1 MQVNPYLTFNGNCEE
16 AFKTYQKILG
26 GEIAAMI
33 PHEGTPAEESVPPE
47 WRKKIVHARLVSN
60 GMVLMGSDAP
70 PDRYQPMKGFSVT
83 VNTKKP
89 AEAERIFNAPRR
101 QGDRGCAT
109 WRDLFRRK
117 ICDTHRQVWHA
128 LDDRLREA
136 AVTSGGSVHGGRLDP
151 ALV

>member
-1 MQVNPYLTFNGNCEE
+1 MKLNPYLTFDGKCEE

-26 GEIAAMI
+26 GEIVAMI

-89 AEAERIFNAPRR
+89 AEAERIFNALAE
-101 QGDRGCAT
+101 GDRGCAT

-117 ICDTHRQVWHA
+117 IRDAHRQVWHA
-128 LDDRLREA
+128 VDDRLREA
-136 AVTSGGSVHGGRLDP
+136 AVTSGSVHRWRLDP